1 MVAGET
7 HQQLAKQIELLLLDE
22 IPIICAYFYE
32 WLSATRN
39 VTGVYR
45 ALTGLFLWN
54 AAKT

>member
-1 MVAGET
+1 LVAGET

-39 VTGVYR
+39 VTGV
-45 ALTGLFLWN
+45 
-54 AAKT
+54 